1 MKSKFNLISLATACM
16 VVAGIAFAGTPIK
29 KASSKGMHRAPIVE
43 SISKQSVR
51 MFENSLNIHPDF
63 TVKGGSEAN
72 NTIWNENFDA
82 GKPADWN
89 FADGKNTRWEFKK
102 TSGDKAFSNID
113 PDDAGSLYI
122 EGDYRIFN
130 RETVHAFTP
139 ALTVGQ
145 NASLAGYIGFSQ
157 NYDNYCRLY
166 IAASTDNFE
175 TDVTELYNTGQE
187 TGERTWRWHPIN
199 IDLSALSGKT
209 VTFRFTYGYGSDD
222 ENFKSGGYFGDFTI
236 DGLELRSASAVNHV
250 DVMTGEHITFV
261 DLTPEGEAASWQ
273 WSFPGATPESSTEQS
288 PTVYY
293 TDDGTYDVSLTVTNA
308 EGESSSVTKTAF
320 VNVTGDT
327 PVAKI
332 GLPASFREYNSRRPL
347 IAPLGEVTYTDAS
360 SNFPTEHEW
369 LFSGICEDKYAS
381 TSLSGDSVTVQYHFM
396 GNHAV
401 TLESGNRH
409 GNTVDNADINVAYDG
424 LITNLMPGDYVSV
437 FDLDGRGEF
446 PGTNSMKITAY
457 AEKFSKPSRPIMI
470 ESVYVY
476 FNAAEAEEIVDQ
488 ISSVGV
494 HLCASENGLP
504 GKKLDSFWWT
514 VTDINSDVSNGAL
527 TAFPFTYHPIV
538 DDEFFIVV
546 DGIPAKSDGTT
557 VSFYMADFRGEG
569 NSAYMLKDGQW
580 QDVSTYFPAGRNHT
594 SFAVF
599 PSVYHSVMANL
610 PIGANKA
617 VKFDRNGGTKD
628 YEFFS
633 YMGYKTP
640 VKASDDWLRIVN
652 EPNGLTV
659 DTLKIQVDPL
669 PADIIERTG
678 TLTLTD
684 GASTFTIPVSQD
696 SSNNAISITDENN
709 TDAPETFYN
718 LQGQRIAAP
727 IPGAITI
734 RRQGST
740 ATKELN
746 RQVLSSTSQ

>member
-1 MKSKFNLISLATACM
+1 MNNKANLMILVAALTA
-16 VVAGIAFAGTPIK
+16 AGTSFAQTPLL
-29 KASSKGMHRAPIVE
+29 KAGHTMHKAPIVRTMG
-43 SISKQSVR
+43 KQALHVTD
-51 MFENSLNIHPDF
+51 NSPNVHADF
-63 TVKGGSEAN
+63 TVKGDSEAN
-72 NTIWNENFDA
+72 TTVWSENFNN
-82 GKPADWN
+82 GKPSDWTLEN
-89 FADGKNTRWEFKK
+89 GKMTSWTITK
-102 TSGDKAFSNID
+102 TSGDKAFSKYD

-122 EGDYRIFN
+122 DGDYRVYN
-130 RETVHAFTP
+130 RETVNAYTP
-139 ALTVGQ
+139 EMQVGQ

-175 TDVTELYNTGQE
+175 TDIIELYNTGQE
-187 TGERTWRWHPIN
+187 TGDLPWRWHPIN
-199 IDLSALSGKT
+199 IDLTALSGKS
-209 VTFRFTYGYGSDD
+209 VKFRFTYGYGSDD
-222 ENFKSGGYFGDFTI
+222 EIFKTGGYMGDFTI
-236 DGLELRSASAVNHV
+236 DGLELRSASAVDHV
-250 DVMTGEHITFV
+250 DVMTGEKITFV

-273 WSFPGATPESSTEQS
+273 WSFPGATPENSTEQS

-293 TDDGTYDVSLTVTNA
+293 TDDGTYDVTLTVTNA

-332 GLPASFREYNSRRPL
+332 GLPASFREYNSRLPL

-369 LFSGICEDKYAS
+369 QFSGICEDKYAT

-396 GNHAV
+396 GEQSV
-401 TLESGNRH
+401 ELESTNRH
-409 GNTVDNADINVAYDG
+409 GSSSDHAEITVGYDG
-424 LITNLMPGDYVSV
+424 LITNLMPVDYISV

-446 PGTNSMKITAY
+446 PGTNTLKITAY

-470 ESVYVY
+470 EGVYVF
-476 FNAAEAEEIVDQ
+476 FNAAEAEELIDQ
-488 ISSVGV
+488 ISSIGV
-494 HLCASENGLP
+494 HLCASENGVP

-514 VTDINSDVSNGAL
+514 VSDINYDVTRGNP

-546 DGIPAKSDGTT
+546 DGIPEKSDGTT
-557 VSFYMADFRGEG
+557 VSFYMASFRDEG
-569 NSAYMLKDGQW
+569 NSAYMFKDGKW

-599 PSVYHSVMANL
+599 PSVYHSVMSNL
-610 PIGANKA
+610 PIGADKA
-617 VKFDRNGGTKD
+617 VKFDRNGGTQD

-633 YMGYKTP
+633 YMGYQTP

-652 EPNGLTV
+652 EPNGMTV

-669 PADIIERTG
+669 PAGMTERNG

-696 SSNNAISITDENN
+696 SSNTVISITDQ
-709 TDAPETFYN
+709 TDAETPAVYYN
-718 LQGQRIAAP
+718 LQGQRIANP
-727 IPGAITI
+727 TPGTITI
-734 RRQGST
+734 RRNGNN
-740 ATKELN
+740 ATKDLV
-746 RQVLSSTSQ
+746 R

>member
-1 MKSKFNLISLATACM
+1 MNNKANLMIIVAALTA
-16 VVAGIAFAGTPIK
+16 AGTSFAQTPLL
-29 KASSKGMHRAPIVE
+29 KAGHTMHKAPIVRTMG
-43 SISKQSVR
+43 KQALHVTD
-51 MFENSLNIHPDF
+51 NSPNVHADF
-63 TVKGGSEAN
+63 TVKGDSEAN
-72 NTIWNENFDA
+72 TTVWSENFNN
-82 GKPADWN
+82 GKPSDWTLEN
-89 FADGKNTRWEFKK
+89 GKMTSWTITK
-102 TSGDKAFSNID
+102 TSGDKAFSKYD

-122 EGDYRIFN
+122 DGDYRVYN
-130 RETVHAFTP
+130 RETVNAYTP
-139 ALTVGQ
+139 EMQVGQ

-175 TDVTELYNTGQE
+175 SDVIELYNTGQE
-187 TGERTWRWHPIN
+187 TGELPWRWHPIN
-199 IDLSALSGKT
+199 IDLAALSGKT
-209 VTFRFTYGYGSDD
+209 VKFRFTYGYGSDD
-222 ENFKSGGYFGDFTI
+222 EIFKTGGYMGDFTI
-236 DGLELRSASAVNHV
+236 DGLELRSASTVDHV
-250 DVMTGEHITFV
+250 DVMTGEKITFV

-273 WSFPGATPESSTEQS
+273 WSFPGATPENSTEQS

-327 PVAKI
+327 PVARI
-332 GLPASFREYNSRRPL
+332 GLPASFREYESRLPL

-396 GNHAV
+396 GEQSV
-401 TLESGNRH
+401 ELESTNRH
-409 GNTVDNADINVAYDG
+409 GSSSDQAEITVGYDG
-424 LITNLMPGDYVSV
+424 LITNLMSADYVSV

-446 PGTNSMKITAY
+446 PGTNTLKISAY

-470 ESVYVY
+470 EGVYVY
-476 FNAAEAEEIVDQ
+476 FNAAEAEELIDQ
-488 ISSVGV
+488 ISSIGV

-514 VTDINSDVSNGAL
+514 VTDINYDVTRGNP

-546 DGIPAKSDGTT
+546 DGIPEKSDGTT
-557 VSFYMADFRGEG
+557 VSFYMASFRDEG
-569 NSAYMLKDGQW
+569 NSAYMFKDGKW

-594 SFAVF
+594 SFAIF
-599 PSVYHSVMANL
+599 PSVYHSVMSNL
-610 PIGANKA
+610 PIGADKA
-617 VKFDRNGGTKD
+617 VKFDRNGGTQD

-633 YMGYKTP
+633 YMGYETP

-652 EPNGLTV
+652 EPNGMTV

-669 PADIIERTG
+669 PAGMTERNG

-696 SSNNAISITDENN
+696 SSNTVISITDQ
-709 TDAPETFYN
+709 TDAETPAVYYN
-718 LQGQRIAAP
+718 LQGQRIAEP
-727 IPGAITI
+727 TPGTITI
-734 RRQGST
+734 RRNGNN
-740 ATKELN
+740 ATKDLV
-746 RQVLSSTSQ
+746 R